1 MINFLFYI
9 TRVSIHIHVIGGSSY
24 IGGCNAAYPITYLPG
39 VTGTTSTETMPG
51 GSTRSDYISGV
62 GVGKVGLYATLQ
74 SPGGNGAIVLT
85 ITSTTASPSTSPSF
99 SPSTSVPSSKTP
111 SLVPTFFP
119 TTKTPTSSP
128 SAAPSTI
135 APTSSTPLTY
145 STPGTYTVMIPADSS
160 GVTMS
165 MWGAGGAGTGIKN
178 MPSSNA
184 IMYPGGSGAFVS
196 CTINAIPGS
205 TIYLLVGG
213 GGAVGNYIYIYVFSH
228 QLLIYQM

>member
-1 MINFLFYI
+1 MCVY
-9 TRVSIHIHVIGGSSY
+9 IHVIGGSSY
-24 IGGCNAAYPITYLPG
+24 IGGCNPAYPITYLPG
-39 VTGTTSTETMPG
+39 VTGTTSTETLPG
-51 GSTRSDYISGV
+51 GSTRSDYITGA
-62 GVGKVGLYATLQ
+62 GVGKVGVYAALQ

-85 ITSTTASPSTSPSF
+85 FTSTAASPTTSPSF
-99 SPSTSVPSSKTP
+99 TPSTYLLPTCLPS
-111 SLVPTFFP
+111 
-119 TTKTPTSSP
+119 TKTPTSSP
-128 SAAPSTI
+128 SAAPSTV
-135 APTSSTPLTY
+135 APISSTPLTY

-213 GGAVGNYIYIYVFSH
+213 GGAVGNYGQSTSSAIGGGGNLRF
-228 QLLIYQM
+228 